1 MVILPH
7 FSLLHNSQRLRPTIH
22 DIITSKIKAH
32 AAAQSS
38 SRSCISQATG
48 APNSNFFPSKG
59 LLQGYQ
65 AMKPKGISGSSCIVA
80 QLSVSPVSSAM
91 APSGMTQSAAGEL
104 LSSILD
110 SVIHILGKA
119 LAYL

>member
-1 MVILPH
+1 
-7 FSLLHNSQRLRPTIH
+7 
-22 DIITSKIKAH
+22 
-32 AAAQSS
+32 
-38 SRSCISQATG
+38 
-48 APNSNFFPSKG
+48 
-59 LLQGYQ
+59 
-65 AMKPKGISGSSCIVA
+65 MKPKGISGSSCLVA

>member
-1 MVILPH
+1 
-7 FSLLHNSQRLRPTIH
+7 
-22 DIITSKIKAH
+22 
-32 AAAQSS
+32 
-38 SRSCISQATG
+38 
-48 APNSNFFPSKG
+48 
-59 LLQGYQ
+59 
-65 AMKPKGISGSSCIVA
+65 MKPKGISGSSCIVA